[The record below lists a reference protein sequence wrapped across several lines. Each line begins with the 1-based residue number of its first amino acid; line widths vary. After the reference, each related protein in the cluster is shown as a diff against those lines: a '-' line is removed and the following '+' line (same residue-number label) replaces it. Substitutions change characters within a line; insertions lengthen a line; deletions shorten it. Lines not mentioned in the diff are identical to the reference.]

1 MFIDHF
7 ERGIGYESLTV
18 VKKFKNEETPTTSNL
33 PMVMW
38 MEDDRT
44 LCLLKAYEDGKR
56 TKSIIYTFS
65 LRTNIVS
72 NKPRLILSHNQQ
84 KGITLYYNSKKVG
97 EERTQWFELD
107 VKGDKYS
114 FLIDETFPVP
124 ENVSVLNLLM
134 TKWGGEKENN

>member
-44 LCLLKAYEDGKR
+44 LCLLKAYEDGIR
-56 TKSIIYTFS
+56 TKSIIYTFP

-72 NKPRLILSHNQQ
+72 NKPRLILSQNQQ
-84 KGITLYYNSKKVG
+84 KGITLFYNSKKVG

-114 FLIDETFPVP
+114 FSIDKTFPVP

-134 TKWGGEKENN
+134 NKWGGENN

>member
-7 ERGIGYESLTV
+7 ERGVGYESLTV

-33 PMVMW
+33 PMIMW

-44 LCLLKAYEDGKR
+44 LCLLKAYEDGIK
-56 TKSIIYTFS
+56 TKSIVYSFP

-72 NKPRLILSHNQQ
+72 DKPRLILSQNQQ

-97 EERTQWFELD
+97 EDRTQWFELD
-107 VKGDKYS
+107 VKDDKYS
-114 FLIDETFPVP
+114 FSIDKTFPVP
-124 ENVSVLNLLM
+124 ENVSVLGLLM
-134 TKWGGEKENN
+134 AGLEGKNKND